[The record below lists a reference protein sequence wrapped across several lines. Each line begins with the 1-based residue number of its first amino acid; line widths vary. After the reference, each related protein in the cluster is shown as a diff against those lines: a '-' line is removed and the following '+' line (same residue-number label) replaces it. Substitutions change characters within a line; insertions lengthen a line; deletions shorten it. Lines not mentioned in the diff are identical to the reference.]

1 MIWSLKVHSE
11 TISANWKSFK
21 KNEKCFLFHLK
32 SCFCFFE
39 ISHKIWFHC
48 HFVFNS
54 FYFFLVFHWFFMCI
68 WSLIWFDKKLM
79 KTVFPSYSGF
89 SYFLFLSFYF
99 IFFFFLFFFYF
110 NCFSRFFL
118 VLILLGFLIFFF
130 TLFYFFYFNMTV
142 LGQVFSSEFW
152 EIFQESFFTEH
163 LLASTS
169 GMVFFF
175 SFLHVMRFV
184 AQKACIWWNNGK
196 LGKGN
201 HKPIS
206 SSLVVMEIRQK
217 LHLPNGYYA
226 SHSSMVLFKEKEEH
240 P

>member
-1 MIWSLKVHSE
+1 MFF
-11 TISANWKSFK
+11 ISP
-21 KNEKCFLFHLK
+21 ERLFLFLCQIY
-32 SCFCFFE
+32 SVYCFE

-48 HFVFNS
+48 SFVFYF

-89 SYFLFLSFYF
+89 SYFLFLSFSF
-99 IFFFFLFFFYF
+99 IFFFFLFFFHF

-118 VLILLGFLIFFF
+118 VLILFGFLIFYF
-130 TLFYFFYFNMTV
+130 TLFNYFFIILIFHFFYFNMAV

-169 GMVFFF
+169 GMVFLFF
-175 SFLHVMRFV
+175 LS
-184 AQKACIWWNNGK
+184 ACHQVCS
-196 LGKGN
+196 LKGVY
-201 HKPIS
+201 
-206 SSLVVMEIRQK
+206 LVEQW
-217 LHLPNGYYA
+217 
-226 SHSSMVLFKEKEEH
+226 
-240 P
+240 